1 MLEVDPMKLRIWG
14 TQEECAAMVK
24 LIRANVPEYY
34 IKSISGWYRNDRKGQ
49 FSTEGRVYCD
59 FRDIA
64 ASDLKQITE
73 GIE

>member
-1 MLEVDPMKLRIWG
+1 MKLRIWG

-24 LIRANVPEYY
+24 VIRANVPEQY

-64 ASDLKQITE
+64 SEELKLIT
-73 GIE
+73 GGRP